1 MAAPGLRPRPLRTAP
16 ALGRSSGGPSA
27 PSPPDRCP
35 PHLDIHTLSPEQA
48 PPRPASPPGPAP
60 PHLSVSTGTPQ
71 PHRPESFVGC
81 SSWDTGER
89 EEDGSA
95 RHRRWPRGLPVCRP
109 RVTEDG
115 RPGPS
120 RRALRDPVVSPGL
133 ASGRAVQP
141 GPPHSV
147 AAPPPDWRPSPSP
160 PQASPAPSPALSPCG
175 RQGARGLPRSEAPRA
190 TSEWRAL
197 ANEVTARASVSPR
210 LGGGGP

>member
-48 PPRPASPPGPAP
+48 PPSPASPPGPAP

-95 RHRRWPRGLPVCRP
+95 CRRRWPRGLPVCRP

-147 AAPPPDWRPSPSP
+147 AAPPPRLATKPQPPAGVTRSVTCLESVRAAGGAGSAQVRSP
-160 PQASPAPSPALSPCG
+160 PGHL
-175 RQGARGLPRSEAPRA
+175 
-190 TSEWRAL
+190 
-197 ANEVTARASVSPR
+197 
-210 LGGGGP
+210 